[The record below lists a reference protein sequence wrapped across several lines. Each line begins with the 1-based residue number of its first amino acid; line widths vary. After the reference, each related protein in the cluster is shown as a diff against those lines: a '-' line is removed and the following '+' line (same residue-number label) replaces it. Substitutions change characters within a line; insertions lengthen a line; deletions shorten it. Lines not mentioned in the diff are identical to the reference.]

1 MTQTNSGSAEGAAPE
16 RMGGNK
22 FSPATRTISPRR
34 CHPSTPCRPETK
46 GSWVKMWSYI
56 NRFKIPTTV
65 TANEAMAAHGSGSEL
80 LVECQRQ
87 VCSSSGGIGTAYSSL
102 PAALERSSPYP
113 AKPCQIGGCRLD
125 KDLRQVAICLSKTH
139 ATLSAAPSERN
150 KSKTFNASTGNKKVQ
165 LPTILQEITVDRKN

>member
-1 MTQTNSGSAEGAAPE
+1 METSSRQPLARSHHAV
-16 RMGGNK
+16 
-22 FSPATRTISPRR
+22 ATRPRR
-34 CHPSTPCRPETK
+34 AGQRQKGAGSRCGHTST
-46 GSWVKMWSYI
+46 GS
-56 NRFKIPTTV
+56 RFQPHV

-80 LVECQRQ
+80 LVECERQ